1 MGYNL
6 DVKKMSKEDWS
17 LANCKERAIYIITN
31 YSKTEKQLR
40 DKLKKGGKYT
50 DEIIDETIKF
60 LKKHNF
66 INDDDFAK
74 RFVEL
79 HKNTYSIKVLKQ
91 KLYQKG
97 IKRNIIDN
105 LFDSEE
111 VEFDEESIIKKLLL
125 KKCPDYYTGLTIR
138 TSWDATYQY
147 HFLVKFNVS
156 NETNEYNRIRMLC
169 RLFAL
174 IRSFQNRVQWN
185 RRESESYRIC

>member
-40 DKLKKGGKYT
+40 DKLKKGNKYT

-66 INDDDFAK
+66 INDVEYAK

-97 IKRNIIDN
+97 ISKKISDD
-105 LFDSEE
+105 LFESEE
-111 VEFDEESIIKKLLL
+111 IVFDEESIIRKLLL
-125 KKCPDYYTGLTIR
+125 KKCPDYFEKERDMDPKEKQKLLSYLFRKGFSYDKVADIM
-138 TSWDATYQY
+138 
-147 HFLVKFNVS
+147 KS
-156 NETNEYNRIRMLC
+156 N
-169 RLFAL
+169 
-174 IRSFQNRVQWN
+174 S
-185 RRESESYRIC
+185 